1 MPSAGLIRVLL
12 VEDNPLVRQ
21 TVKSVLQK
29 YSNIEIIGEAGDGEE
44 GVLKAGQLQPTVVVM
59 DINIPKLDGIAATR
73 LIKTNYPQIAV
84 VGLTLNTQG
93 YNLDAMLKA
102 GAFETVS
109 KESAFE
115 ELYGTLQRA
124 VASIQPI
131 LVLEDTA
138 ASAKSPAPLAESA
151 SPTPKEVS
159 PVQESKKVTESG
171 SASGS

>member
-1 MPSAGLIRVLL
+1 MASASLIRVLL
-12 VEDNPLVRQ
+12 VEDNLLVRQ
-21 TVKSVLQK
+21 TVKSVLEK

-73 LIKTNYPQIAV
+73 LIKANYPQIAV

-138 ASAKSPAPLAESA
+138 ASPKSRATLAESA
-151 SPTPKEVS
+151 SPTPEDVL
-159 PVQESKKVTESG
+159 PVKESKNVTENGPVSG
-171 SASGS
+171 S

>member
-1 MPSAGLIRVLL
+1 MASAGLIRVLL
-12 VEDNPLVRQ
+12 VEDNLLVRQ
-21 TVKSVLQK
+21 TVKSVLGK
-29 YSNIEIIGEAGDGEE
+29 YSNIVIIGEAGDGEE

-73 LIKTNYPQIAV
+73 LIKTNYPHIAV

-138 ASAKSPAPLAESA
+138 ASEKSPAPLAESA
-151 SPTPKEVS
+151 SPSQKDSS

-171 SASGS
+171 SASES

>member
-1 MPSAGLIRVLL
+1 MASAGLIRVLL
-12 VEDNPLVRQ
+12 VEDSPLVRQ
-21 TVKSVLQK
+21 TVKSVLGK
-29 YSNIEIIGEAGDGEE
+29 YSNIVIIGVAGDGEE

-73 LIKTNYPQIAV
+73 LIKANYPHIAV
-84 VGLTLNTQG
+84 VGLSVNTQG

-109 KESAFE
+109 KENAFE

-124 VASIQPI
+124 VASIRPI
-131 LVLEDTA
+131 LVLEDRP
-138 ASAKSPAPLAESA
+138 ASAKTSAEVVESA
-151 SPTPKEVS
+151 PPSQTDNS

>member
-1 MPSAGLIRVLL
+1 MASAGLIRVLL
-12 VEDNPLVRQ
+12 VEDSPLVRQ
-21 TVKSVLQK
+21 TVKSVLGK
-29 YSNIEIIGEAGDGEE
+29 YSNIVIIGEAGDGEE

-73 LIKTNYPQIAV
+73 LIKTNYPHIAV

-138 ASAKSPAPLAESA
+138 ASAKSPAPLVESA
-151 SPTPKEVS
+151 SPSQKDSS